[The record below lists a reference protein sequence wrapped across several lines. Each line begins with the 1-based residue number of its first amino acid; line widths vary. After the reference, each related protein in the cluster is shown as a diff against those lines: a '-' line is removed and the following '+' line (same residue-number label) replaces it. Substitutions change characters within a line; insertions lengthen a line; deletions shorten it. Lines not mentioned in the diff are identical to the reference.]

1 MQNGRATFDEQ
12 MKSKMRNI
20 ILAIAIL
27 SMTIGCKKE
36 ETATPIPENITPLQQ
51 LLSGNKRF
59 IDEKSIHPHQDKK
72 TVLKNQNEQH
82 PFAVVL
88 TCSDSRVSPEVLF
101 DQGLGDLFVIRNAG
115 NLISDIDMGSIE
127 YAVEH
132 LDVKLIVVLGH
143 TECGAIK
150 AYIEDKDNLYKKH
163 LSHIDD
169 IIGTLAEEKEEQA
182 EEKKIP
188 KENNLL
194 GSINANIAHSKR
206 LIQEN
211 SITKKHKPEIVSM
224 RYDVHTGKI
233 IRL

>member
-1 MQNGRATFDEQ
+1 
-12 MKSKMRNI
+12 MRKT

-27 SMTIGCKKE
+27 SITIGCKKE
-36 ETATPIPENITPLQQ
+36 EIANPIADNKEPIEQ
-51 LLSGNKRF
+51 LISGNQRF
-59 IDEKSIHPHQDKK
+59 IVEKSIHPHQDKK

-88 TCSDSRVSPEVLF
+88 SCSDSRVSPEVLF

-150 AYIEDKDNLYKKH
+150 AYIADKDNLYKKH

-169 IIGTLAEEKEEQA
+169 IVETLAQEQEEQE
-182 EEKKIP
+182 EEKKMP
-188 KENNLL
+188 KDKNLL
-194 GSINANIAHSKR
+194 GSINANIAHSTN
-206 LIQEN
+206 LIKQNPIVKE
-211 SITKKHKPEIVSM
+211 KHPKIVSM

-233 IRL
+233 VQL

>member
-1 MQNGRATFDEQ
+1 
-12 MKSKMRNI
+12 MRKT

-27 SMTIGCKKE
+27 SITIGCKKKE
-36 ETATPIPENITPLQQ
+36 IANPIAENQKPTEQ
-51 LLSGNKRF
+51 LISGNQRF
-59 IDEKSIHPHQDKK
+59 INEKSIHPHQDKK

-150 AYIEDKDNLYKKH
+150 AYIADKDNLYKKH

-169 IIGTLAEEKEEQA
+169 IVETLAQEKEEKEE
-182 EEKKIP
+182 EKKMP
-188 KENNLL
+188 KGKNLL
-194 GSINANIAHSKR
+194 GSINANITHSTN
-206 LIQEN
+206 LIEQNPIVKE
-211 SITKKHKPEIVSM
+211 KHTEIVSM

-233 IRL
+233 VQL

>member
-1 MQNGRATFDEQ
+1 
-12 MKSKMRNI
+12 MRNT
-20 ILAIAIL
+20 ILTIAIL

-36 ETATPIPENITPLQQ
+36 ETANPIPEKETPIEQ
-51 LLSGNKRF
+51 LISGNQRF
-59 IDEKSIHPHQDKK
+59 IEEKSIHPHQDKK

-88 TCSDSRVSPEVLF
+88 SCSDSRVSPEVLF

-163 LSHIDD
+163 LNHIDD
-169 IIGTLAEEKEEQA
+169 IVATLAEEKEEQA
-182 EEKKIP
+182 EEKKMP
-188 KENNLL
+188 KEKNLL
-194 GSINANIAHSKR
+194 GSINANIEHSSR

-211 SITKKHKPEIVSM
+211 SIIKEHKTKIISM

-233 IRL
+233 IQL

>member
-1 MQNGRATFDEQ
+1 
-12 MKSKMRNI
+12 MRNT
-20 ILAIAIL
+20 ILTIAIL

-36 ETATPIPENITPLQQ
+36 ETATPIPEKETPIEQ
-51 LLSGNKRF
+51 LISGNQRF
-59 IDEKSIHPHQDKK
+59 IEEKSIHPHQDKK

-88 TCSDSRVSPEVLF
+88 SCSDSRVSPEVLF

-150 AYIEDKDNLYKKH
+150 AYIADKDNLYKKH
-163 LSHIDD
+163 LIFKCQH
-169 IIGTLAEEKEEQA
+169 
-182 EEKKIP
+182 
-188 KENNLL
+188 
-194 GSINANIAHSKR
+194 
-206 LIQEN
+206 
-211 SITKKHKPEIVSM
+211 
-224 RYDVHTGKI
+224 
-233 IRL
+233 